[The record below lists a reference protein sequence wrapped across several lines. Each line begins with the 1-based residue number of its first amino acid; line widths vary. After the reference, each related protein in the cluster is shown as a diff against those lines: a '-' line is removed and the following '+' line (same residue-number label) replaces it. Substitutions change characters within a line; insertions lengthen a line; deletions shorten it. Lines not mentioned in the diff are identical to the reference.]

1 MAERIYNI
9 PLRKET
15 LKVPRYKRANKAIR
29 AIREFLKRH
38 VKKDDIKLGRYL
50 NMKILE
56 RGRKHVPHHIE
67 VKVTTEKIK
76 IKDKEVEITKAELVG
91 APVEKEIK
99 TEVTKETKIK
109 AEEGKKETEEKKK
122 ETEKTEEQKII
133 IEKSKDLAKKQRVPK
148 LKIGSLPKK
157 MDIKEELSTRIVKD
171 QKPSHLRKGK

>member
-29 AIREFLKRH
+29 AVRQFLKRH
-38 VKKDDIKLGRYL
+38 VKKDDIKLGKYL

-56 RGRKHVPHHIE
+56 RGRKHVPHHVE

-91 APVEKEIK
+91 APVEKIAKE
-99 TEVTKETKIK
+99 EPTKETKIK
-109 AEEGKKETEEKKK
+109 AEKGKKETEEKKK
-122 ETEKTEEQKII
+122 ETESKEEQKVIM
-133 IEKSKDLAKKQRVPK
+133 EKSKDLAKQQRVPK
-148 LKIGSLPKK
+148 LKIGSLPEKISRGE
-157 MDIKEELSTRIVKD
+157 DLRTRLVKD
-171 QKPSHLRKGK
+171 QKPSHLRKAK